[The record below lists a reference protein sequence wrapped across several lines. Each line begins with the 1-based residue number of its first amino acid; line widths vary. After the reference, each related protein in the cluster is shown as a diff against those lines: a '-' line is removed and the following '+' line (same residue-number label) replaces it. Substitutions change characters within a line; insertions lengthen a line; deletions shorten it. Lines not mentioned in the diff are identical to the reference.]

1 MPALSPPPNTAATS
15 PERQREG
22 DKTSSER
29 QRGVLCDG
37 GAPIV
42 DAAGTW
48 PSAAAEAAD
57 VLRARFR
64 QAIDAAGPTPPQRK
78 WRLGVFER
86 GLKLAAE
93 IEARLGPLTGRRVL
107 DVGAAFGGD
116 VAALVA
122 RGATCVAAD
131 KFDHDYDR
139 LLAHLDAGE
148 RLSYT
153 LFDCTRPWPVPDHSF
168 DVVISMSVLEII
180 DDLDFW
186 FGELLRVLKPDG
198 LAIVD
203 TGSALRMARCD
214 PLFKLPL
221 ISLLPTPLRCG
232 IAAHVFGR
240 RYRFHISRHTFY
252 TAGKFRR
259 YVAPRGF
266 AAVPCKYADSPLMRR
281 LSAWPLGRGWQ
292 WLVRRFAW
300 DFVVIRRA

>member
-1 MPALSPPPNTAATS
+1 MPPALSPPPNGADTS
-15 PERQREG
+15 PERQRG
-22 DKTSSER
+22 GS
-29 QRGVLCDG
+29 CDG
-37 GAPIV
+37 GAPV
-42 DAAGTW
+42 AGTAG
-48 PSAAAEAAD
+48 PLRPIAAETAD
-57 VLRARFR
+57 VFRARFR
-64 QAIDAAGPTPPQRK
+64 QAIEAANPTPAQRK

-122 RGATCVAAD
+122 RGASCVAAD
-131 KFDHDYDR
+131 KFDHDYER
-139 LLAHLDAGE
+139 LLGHLDAGE

-153 LFDCTRPWPVPDHSF
+153 LFDCTGRWPLPDHRF
-168 DVVISMSVLEII
+168 DVIISMSVLEII

-186 FGELLRVLKPDG
+186 FSELLRVLKPDG

-203 TGSALRMARCD
+203 TGSAVRMARCD

-232 IAAHVFGR
+232 VAAHVFGR
-240 RYRFHISRHTFY
+240 RYRFHVSRHTFY

-266 AAVPCKYADSPLMRR
+266 TAVPCKYADSPVMRR
-281 LSAWPLGRGWQ
+281 LAGWPLGRWWQ
-292 WLVRRFAW
+292 GLVRRFAW
-300 DFVVIRRA
+300 DFIVIRRA